1 MRRISDDERRARLG
15 RRHRLTPTTRAAAGP
30 DGVVDVA
37 RSLVAFHATDPASVY
52 LSAWDRTAGGGTPAD
67 VSHALY
73 DDRTLLRM
81 LGMRRTMFVVPTPFA
96 PVVQAAATDAIAE
109 REVRRL
115 VKLLGDVGI
124 ADGERWLAETR
135 AATLAALEARGE
147 ALAVELSADVPAL
160 RTRFTYAEGKAYGN
174 EVTLTSQVMTG
185 LGASGHI
192 VRGRPRGT
200 WAASQYRWAPAAS
213 WLAGARPSTEAN
225 GTPGGTVAPVA
236 PTEAGGTSGG
246 AVSPVASTEADG
258 APGGAVSGG
267 SAGAS
272 GASGGAVSSGGSAG
286 GGEAS
291 GGGVSWGGSARASGA
306 LGCGV
311 ASGGS
316 GGGGGVAAGGIVGV
330 VGKGEAQVEL
340 VGAWLRAFGPGTE
353 ADVKWWTGFGLGE
366 VRTAL
371 ATLGAVEVELE
382 GGEVGL
388 VLPDDVD
395 DVDDEADEAEAE
407 PWVALLPALDP
418 TAMGWAGRG
427 WYLGEHR
434 ERLFDR
440 TGNIGPTVWVD
451 GRIVGGWGQ
460 YRSKRKGD
468 PADGEIRVR
477 LLQDV
482 GAEHT
487 EQVHAEAERLRRWV
501 GDVRFTPRFRT
512 PLERDLVR

>member
-37 RSLVAFHATDPASVY
+37 RSLVAFHATDPSSVY
-52 LSAWDRTAGGGTPAD
+52 LSAWARTVEGTEPD
-67 VSHALY
+67 HVSRALY

-81 LGMRRTMFVVPTPFA
+81 LGMRRTMFVVPTAFA

-115 VKLLGDVGI
+115 VKLLGDVGVP
-124 ADGERWLAETR
+124 DGERWLADAR
-135 AATLAALEARGE
+135 AATLAALEVRGE

-160 RTRFTYAEGKAYGN
+160 RTRFTYAEGKAYAN
-174 EVTLTSQVMTG
+174 DVTFTSQVMTG

-213 WLAGARPSTEAN
+213 WLGAPP
-225 GTPGGTVAPVA
+225 GDTPGKA
-236 PTEAGGTSGG
+236 
-246 AVSPVASTEADG
+246 
-258 APGGAVSGG
+258 
-267 SAGAS
+267 
-272 GASGGAVSSGGSAG
+272 
-286 GGEAS
+286 
-291 GGGVSWGGSARASGA
+291 
-306 LGCGV
+306 
-311 ASGGS
+311 
-316 GGGGGVAAGGIVGV
+316 
-330 VGKGEAQVEL
+330 EAQAEL

-366 VRTAL
+366 VRKAL
-371 ATLGAVEVELE
+371 AVVGAVGVELE

-388 VLPDDVD
+388 VLPDDEA
-395 DVDDEADEAEAE
+395 DDEPEAE

-418 TAMGWAGRG
+418 TAMGWAGRT

-434 ERLFDR
+434 ETLFDR

-451 GRIVGGWGQ
+451 GRIVGGWAQ

-468 PADGEIRVR
+468 PADGGIVVR

-512 PLERDLVR
+512 PLEKELTASR

>member
-15 RRHRLTPTTRAAAGP
+15 HRHRLTPASRAAVGP

-37 RSLVAFHATDPASVY
+37 RSLVAYHATDPASVY
-52 LSAWDRTAGGGTPAD
+52 LSAWARTAEGGSPAD

-96 PVVQAAATDAIAE
+96 PVVQAGATDAIAE

-124 ADGERWLAETR
+124 TDGERWLAETR

-160 RTRFTYAEGKAYGN
+160 RTRFTYAEGKAYGS

-200 WAASQYRWAPAAS
+200 WAASQYRWASAAE
-213 WLAGARPSTEAN
+213 WLAGARPSTE
-225 GTPGGTVAPVA
+225 V
-236 PTEAGGTSGG
+236 GG
-246 AVSPVASTEADG
+246 AP
-258 APGGAVSGG
+258 AV
-267 SAGAS
+267 
-272 GASGGAVSSGGSAG
+272 
-286 GGEAS
+286 
-291 GGGVSWGGSARASGA
+291 
-306 LGCGV
+306 GV
-311 ASGGS
+311 A
-316 GGGGGVAAGGIVGV
+316 VAEAKIDSP
-330 VGKGEAQVEL
+330 GKAEAQVEL
-340 VGAWLRAFGPGTE
+340 VGAWLRGFGPGTE
-353 ADVKWWTGFGLGE
+353 ADIKWWTGFGLGE
-366 VRTAL
+366 VRKAL
-371 ATLGAVEVELE
+371 KALGAVEVELE

-388 VLPDDVD
+388 VLAD
-395 DVDDEADEAEAE
+395 DVDDEPQAE

-418 TAMGWAGRG
+418 TAMGWAGRT

-434 ERLFDR
+434 ETLFDR

-451 GRIVGGWGQ
+451 GRIVGGWAQ

-468 PADGEIRVR
+468 PADGEIVVR

-482 GAEHT
+482 GAERVA
-487 EQVHAEAERLRRWV
+487 QVEAEAERLRTWV

-512 PLERDLVR
+512 PLEKDLTTPR